1 MKRTINIINKL
12 NRFFGDKDVVTCTA
26 TTAGATTGIIPSS
39 ATVVNAVGVNG
50 QSAYLILL
58 PTPVVGKKVII
69 YNDSGYAF
77 NLATSSAANIY
88 LNGAKT
94 AGYKLAFANAKVAY
108 CDCVSSTQWVVVIN
122 DYTAAS

>member
-1 MKRTINIINKL
+1 MKRTTNWINKI
-12 NRFFGDKDVVTCTA
+12 NKFFGDSDIVTCTA
-26 TTAGATTGIIPSS
+26 TTAGATTGTIPSTAS
-39 ATVVNAVGVNG
+39 VVNAVGVNG

-58 PTPVVGKKVII
+58 PTPVVGKKLII

-94 AGYKLAFANAKVAY
+94 AGYKLAVANAKVAY